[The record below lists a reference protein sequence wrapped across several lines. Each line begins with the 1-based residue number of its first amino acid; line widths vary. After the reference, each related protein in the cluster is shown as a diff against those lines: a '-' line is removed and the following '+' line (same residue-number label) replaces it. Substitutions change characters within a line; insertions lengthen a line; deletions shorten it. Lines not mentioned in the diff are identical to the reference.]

1 MGIKCK
7 DGIVLGAEK
16 LLVSKLLI
24 EGTNRRIHNVDSH
37 IGLVLYFFFK
47 KLLIFYRFI
56 QEKYQMEEI
65 FYPELELNAQN
76 IQKVMILR

>member
-37 IGLVLYFFFK
+37 IGLVLY
-47 KLLIFYRFI
+47 LI
-56 QEKYQMEEI
+56 
-65 FYPELELNAQN
+65 
-76 IQKVMILR
+76 